1 MRRLLFVA
9 LAAGLVT
16 ASCSSRSEG
25 LIPPGTTADSVTA
38 PASGT
43 SAVTPIAAVPAGF
56 AATATRAIRVAHAN
70 DLGNVARSQ
79 SVTVRLVLALRNV
92 DQLHAL
98 IAAHRTVSR
107 AAFVSQFAPQRS
119 DVENVTSFLHSQGFT
134 QIVAEPNN
142 LVVSATTTALK
153 AQTAFH
159 TQLHAFDQNGRS
171 VYANVTPAFV
181 PKALENHVVAVLG
194 LNDLQAFVVRPPYH
208 RVATIRPMVAKPQ
221 ATASPSPCSL
231 YGLEIIGL
239 PSPAP
244 EPAPQVG
251 CLRNYYP
258 ADYWRAYDVGSVATA
273 RSINVAIVVEGNVSQ
288 SVSDLR
294 VNEQHDGLAQVPV
307 VVKQVGLASSDT
319 SGDDE
324 WTLDMTASSGMAGA
338 VKSIY
343 LYDTTSL
350 TDSDLTLAYSKW
362 VSDDVAPV
370 GNSSFGGCEAFSYLD
385 GSMVAIDELLNEAA
399 AQGQTMFASSGDTG
413 SFCEVGAGENG
424 VPAGA
429 PMVEYPA
436 ASPYAVGVGGTTLVT
451 MSDGSYQGETP
462 WYSGGGGLSQFEY
475 SPTWQ
480 SGVQPEGGSM
490 RGVPDIAMDGD
501 LQTGMNLYLSDQGG
515 WTVIGGTSLA
525 SPLAAGA
532 WARMLQAHGKSL
544 GFAAPSLYGN
554 YAKATAGTASVGPPP
569 TRPYGGFHD
578 ILAGANGTYTA
589 LPGYDYTTGLG
600 SIDVTQ
606 LGEQL

>member
-1 MRRLLFVA
+1 MRRLVFVA

-25 LIPPGTTADSVTA
+25 LIPPDAMGTDAGAGA
-38 PASGT
+38 PAM
-43 SAVTPIAAVPAGF
+43 TPVATAPAGF
-56 AATATRAIRVAHAN
+56 AVTATRGMRIAN
-70 DLGNVARSQ
+70 ASDLGNVSVSQ
-79 SVTVRLVLALRNV
+79 PVTVRVVLALRNTG
-92 DQLHAL
+92 QLHAL

-107 AAFVSQFAPQRS
+107 DAFVAQFAPQRS
-119 DVENVTSFLHSQGFT
+119 DVEKVTSFLRAQGFT

-142 LVVSATTTALK
+142 LVVSANATASK
-153 AQTAFH
+153 AQAAFH
-159 TQLHAFDQNGRS
+159 TRLHSFNQHGRS

-194 LNDLQAFVVRPPYH
+194 LNDLQAFAVRPPSR
-208 RVATIRPMVAKPQ
+208 RVASVRPAAAKPQ

-231 YGLEIIGL
+231 YGLEIVGL
-239 PSPAP
+239 PSPEP
-244 EPAPQVG
+244 EPVPQAG

-258 ADYWRAYDVGSVATA
+258 ADYWRAYDVGSVTTA
-273 RSINVAIVVEGNVSQ
+273 RSISVGIVVEGSVSQ

-307 VVKQVGLASSDT
+307 VVKQVGIASSDT

-324 WTLDMTASSGMAGA
+324 WTLDMTASSGMAGT

-350 TDSDLTLAYSKW
+350 TDSDITLAYSKW
-362 VSDDVAPV
+362 VSDDLAPV

-385 GSMVAIDELLNEAA
+385 GSMVAMDELLNEAA

-413 SFCEVGAGENG
+413 SFCAVGVGENG

-451 MSDGSYQGETP
+451 MSDGSYQGEAS

-475 SPTWQ
+475 SPSWQ

-490 RGVPDIAMDGD
+490 RGVPDIAMDG
-501 LQTGMNLYLSDQGG
+501 
-515 WTVIGGTSLA
+515 
-525 SPLAAGA
+525 
-532 WARMLQAHGKSL
+532 
-544 GFAAPSLYGN
+544 
-554 YAKATAGTASVGPPP
+554 
-569 TRPYGGFHD
+569 RP
-578 ILAGANGTYTA
+578 A
-589 LPGYDYTTGLG
+589 
-600 SIDVTQ
+600 
-606 LGEQL
+606 